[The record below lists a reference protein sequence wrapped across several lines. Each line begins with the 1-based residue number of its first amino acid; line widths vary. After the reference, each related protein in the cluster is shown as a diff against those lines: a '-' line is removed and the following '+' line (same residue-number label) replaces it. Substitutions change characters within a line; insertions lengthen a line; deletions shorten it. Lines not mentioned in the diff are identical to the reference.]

1 MKVDAIKNI
10 PNKDSTDDQWIIW
23 HGALKKFGKKNANLI
38 FLEAWNSR
46 TEKGGIIFSSKAN
59 TEKLRDYL
67 EKQGVSLDKGF
78 ADYSATFIDG
88 MDDFFT
94 SAFNIGKYAGIG
106 ASAVVLIIIAV
117 ILYVIIK
124 NPEAA
129 GKLAL
134 TYASGGAAAPMMK

>member
-1 MKVDAIKNI
+1 MKVDVIKNI

-46 TEKGGIIFSSKAN
+46 TEKGGILFSSKAN

-67 EKQGVSLDKGF
+67 EKQGISLEKGL
-78 ADYSATFIDG
+78 ADYSASFIDTV
-88 MDDFFT
+88 DDFFT

-106 ASAVVLIIIAV
+106 ATVVVLIIIAV

-124 NPEAA
+124 NPEAT
-129 GKLAL
+129 GKLAMA
-134 TYASGGAAAPMMK
+134 YASGGATTMMK